1 MFEPKTGITVHL
13 LVYNQHILGYATKVF
28 GNYLI
33 FGNVRVAFGQ
43 FLENV
48 RKSSKSYRKSS
59 ETRQKCYQYVDITKI
74 KNTGKTWLL
83 VDMEYFF
90 SCSTRCAHSI
100 SSSRLEMM
108 IHIYYISQLVRTQW
122 LVNLAGRTLLY
133 GPLKLVLMPN
143 CFWFLAKLYKVK
155 I

>member
-33 FGNVRVAFGQ
+33 FRNVRVVFGQ

-59 ETRQKCYQYVDITKI
+59 ETRQKCYQYVDIIKI

-90 SCSTRCAHSI
+90 SCSTLYVTRSLRSLDI
-100 SSSRLEMM
+100 EFKTRNDDP
-108 IHIYYISQLVRTQW
+108 Y
-122 LVNLAGRTLLY
+122 LLY
-133 GPLKLVLMPN
+133 LSVSTHAVIGQFSRPYSPVWPAEVG
-143 CFWFLAKLYKVK
+143 FVAKLFL
-155 I
+155 ISR